1 MWRDIRQ
8 SMRHLNRYQEI
19 LKVFVKYGFLD
30 VVDKIKIGLIPDMAK
45 KMLPK
50 TEKKG
55 LAHLEKSVRLRMA
68 FEELGTT
75 FIKLGQMLSLRPDL
89 IPPEIAHEFSKL
101 QDDVAAEPFE
111 KIEPYLVKEYQKS
124 ISEVFADFDK
134 TPLAAASM
142 AQVYKAKIK
151 SGEIVAVKILRSNL
165 KQKITTDIDILSNL
179 AQLLVKYIPES
190 KLYDPLGIVKEFD
203 KTIRK
208 EQNLMLEGRNIDAF
222 RRYAK
227 DDSTLKIPIVYWDFS
242 TEKILVTEFIDGIKI
257 SEINIMDEKGIDRKE
272 VAKNGANTLLKQI
285 FEYGFFHA
293 DPHPGNLFV
302 LPGNIIAPI
311 DFGMMGRIDEEM
323 KKDLLDILRGLVDKD
338 AYRITRVLLRI
349 GLLEDHVNSR
359 ALERDILDFIDRYYG
374 IPLNQLDAA
383 IPLNEFMELIR
394 EYQIKLPADLVM
406 MGKALVMT
414 EATGVKLYP
423 EFNLLNLLLPYTR
436 RAFLD
441 SINPLNHYKK
451 IFNILEQ
458 SSALLKG
465 LPEDLQYLLL
475 KLKKDKIKIN
485 LEHQGLDNFAKE
497 MDRSSNRISFS
508 LVIAALIIGSSFIIQ
523 IDKGAM
529 LLGYPAL
536 GVIGYVLASVLGV
549 WLLIGIVKS
558 GKL

>member
-1 MWRDIRQ
+1 
-8 SMRHLNRYQEI
+8 
-19 LKVFVKYGFLD
+19 
-30 VVDKIKIGLIPDMAK
+30 
-45 KMLPK
+45 
-50 TEKKG
+50 
-55 LAHLEKSVRLRMA
+55 
-68 FEELGTT
+68 
-75 FIKLGQMLSLRPDL
+75 
-89 IPPEIAHEFSKL
+89 
-101 QDDVAAEPFE
+101 
-111 KIEPYLVKEYQKS
+111 
-124 ISEVFADFDK
+124 
-134 TPLAAASM
+134 
-142 AQVYKAKIK
+142 
-151 SGEIVAVKILRSNL
+151 
-165 KQKITTDIDILSNL
+165 
-179 AQLLVKYIPES
+179 
-190 KLYDPLGIVKEFD
+190 
-203 KTIRK
+203 
-208 EQNLMLEGRNIDAF
+208 
-222 RRYAK
+222 
-227 DDSTLKIPIVYWDFS
+227 
-242 TEKILVTEFIDGIKI
+242 
-257 SEINIMDEKGIDRKE
+257 
-272 VAKNGANTLLKQI
+272 
-285 FEYGFFHA
+285 
-293 DPHPGNLFV
+293 
-302 LPGNIIAPI
+302 
-311 DFGMMGRIDEEM
+311 
-323 KKDLLDILRGLVDKD
+323 
-338 AYRITRVLLRI
+338 
-349 GLLEDHVNSR
+349 
-359 ALERDILDFIDRYYG
+359 
-374 IPLNQLDAA
+374 
-383 IPLNEFMELIR
+383 
-394 EYQIKLPADLVM
+394 M

>member
-1 MWRDIRQ
+1 
-8 SMRHLNRYQEI
+8 
-19 LKVFVKYGFLD
+19 
-30 VVDKIKIGLIPDMAK
+30 
-45 KMLPK
+45 
-50 TEKKG
+50 
-55 LAHLEKSVRLRMA
+55 
-68 FEELGTT
+68 
-75 FIKLGQMLSLRPDL
+75 
-89 IPPEIAHEFSKL
+89 
-101 QDDVAAEPFE
+101 
-111 KIEPYLVKEYQKS
+111 
-124 ISEVFADFDK
+124 
-134 TPLAAASM
+134 
-142 AQVYKAKIK
+142 
-151 SGEIVAVKILRSNL
+151 
-165 KQKITTDIDILSNL
+165 
-179 AQLLVKYIPES
+179 
-190 KLYDPLGIVKEFD
+190 
-203 KTIRK
+203 
-208 EQNLMLEGRNIDAF
+208 
-222 RRYAK
+222 
-227 DDSTLKIPIVYWDFS
+227 
-242 TEKILVTEFIDGIKI
+242 
-257 SEINIMDEKGIDRKE
+257 MDEKGIDRKE

>member
-1 MWRDIRQ
+1 MLRDIRQ
-8 SMRHLNRYQEI
+8 SMRHLSRYQEI
-19 LKVFVKYGFLD
+19 LKVFVKYGFWD
-30 VVDKIKIGLIPDMAK
+30 VVTKIKIGLIPDLTK
-45 KMLPK
+45 KVLPQI
-50 TEKKG
+50 EKKN
-55 LAHLEKSVRLRMA
+55 LAFLGTPVRLRMA

-89 IPPEIAHEFSKL
+89 IPPEIAQEFTKL

-111 KIEPYLVKEYQKS
+111 EVEHNLEKEYQKS

-134 TPLAAASM
+134 APLAAASM
-142 AQVYKAKIK
+142 AQVYKAKLE

-179 AQLLVKYIPES
+179 AQLLVKHIPGS
-190 KLYDPLGIVKEFD
+190 KLYDPVGIVKEFD

-208 EQNLMLEGRNIDAF
+208 EQNLMLEGRNIDTF

-227 DDSTLKIPIVYWDFS
+227 DDPTLKIPTVYWEF
-242 TEKILVTEFIDGIKI
+242 TNEKILVTEFIDGIKI
-257 SEINIMDEKGIDRKE
+257 SEINAMDEIDIDRKE
-272 VAKNGANTLLKQI
+272 VANNGANTLLKQI

-311 DFGMMGRIDEEM
+311 DFGMMGRLDEEM

-338 AYRITRVLLRI
+338 AYRITRVLLKI
-349 GLLEDHVNSR
+349 GLLEDQVNSR
-359 ALERDILDFIDRYYG
+359 ALERDILDFIDRYHG

-383 IPLNEFMELIR
+383 IPLNEFMELIQ

-406 MGKALVMT
+406 MGKALVMS

-423 EFNLLNLLLPYTR
+423 EFNLFKLLIPYTH

-458 SSALLKG
+458 SSDLLKG

-475 KLKKDKIKIN
+475 KIKNDKLKLN
-485 LEHQGLDNFAKE
+485 LEHKGLDNLTKE
-497 MDRSSNRISFS
+497 MDRSSNRIAFS
-508 LVIAALIIGSSFIIQ
+508 LVIAALIVGSSLIIQ
-523 IDKGAM
+523 IDKGPM
-529 LLGYPAL
+529 LFDYPVL
-536 GVIGYVLASVLGV
+536 GVVGYVLASVLGV
-549 WLLIGIVKS
+549 WLLIGIMKS

>member
-1 MWRDIRQ
+1 
-8 SMRHLNRYQEI
+8 
-19 LKVFVKYGFLD
+19 
-30 VVDKIKIGLIPDMAK
+30 
-45 KMLPK
+45 
-50 TEKKG
+50 
-55 LAHLEKSVRLRMA
+55 
-68 FEELGTT
+68 
-75 FIKLGQMLSLRPDL
+75 
-89 IPPEIAHEFSKL
+89 
-101 QDDVAAEPFE
+101 
-111 KIEPYLVKEYQKS
+111 LVKEYQKS